1 MELEYDVRSRIS
13 SMKVHTSRTTTTEHI
28 TYSADGHVLEVL
40 GENEWKF
47 VYDENGNII
56 SIMDK
61 GRKLTLGYD
70 SGDRVVQVKNNI
82 PLV

>member
-1 MELEYDVRSRIS
+1 
-13 SMKVHTSRTTTTEHI
+13 MKIHTSRTTTTDHI

-70 SGDRVVQVKNNI
+70 SGDRVVQVGETQTLNCI
-82 PLV
+82 FDIIFRCLW